1 MLLLTILSAFSD
13 FCVQAA
19 KTYMEKHYTTFDDCD
34 LPTLVKHCL
43 TSLKETSQNG
53 DINAKNTSVSIV
65 GIGHEFKT
73 FDGEDVQQY
82 IDLMDKDEIAEAP
95 ADGGSMQE

>member
-1 MLLLTILSAFSD
+1 MATSMPRTHRSRPHASVFITFVLLSNPLCGFKSLG
-13 FCVQAA
+13 FCSPSHALWQ
-19 KTYMEKHYTTFDDCD
+19 
-34 LPTLVKHCL
+34 
-43 TSLKETSQNG
+43 
-53 DINAKNTSVSIV
+53 VSIV

-95 ADGGSMQE
+95 ADAAMQE